1 MGEAATDFVVA
12 VDLGGS
18 LTKVAYADP
27 QGRLSAPVRLPT
39 HLGDGGDGLV
49 SWLAGQIRTTA
60 ASRSLYRCRGF
71 GVVVPGIID
80 ATGGRVVA
88 ATNLGWYDVPLRDR
102 LTALTG
108 LPGAVAHDV
117 RSAGVAEWRLG
128 AAQGVPNALF
138 LALGTGIAG
147 AMVVDGRMLDADGY
161 AGELGHVRVAAA
173 GDLPCA
179 CGQRGC
185 LETVASA
192 AGVVRTHARLS
203 GTGHADGVG
212 SGGLADAGGARGAQP
227 GPSLAGGARRVA
239 QLARRGDASA
249 LAAFAVATD
258 ALTEVLLSYLTVL
271 GPELVVIGGGLAGS
285 ADLFLPRVTSGLR
298 DRLTIQRLP
307 RIVPALLGADAG
319 VLGAGLVGW
328 DFARAQGGAA

>member
-1 MGEAATDFVVA
+1 VGEAATDFVVA

-60 ASRSLYRCRGF
+60 ASRSPYRCRGF

-192 AGVVRTHARLS
+192 AGVVRTHARSTETAVDRVTAVYEPAVGEPLS
-203 GTGHADGVG
+203 G
-212 SGGLADAGGARGAQP
+212 AQ
-227 GPSLAGGARRVA
+227 RVA
-239 QLARRGDASA
+239 ELARRGDEPA

-271 GPELVVIGGGLAGS
+271 APELVVIGGGLAGS
-285 ADLFLPRVTSGLR
+285 ADLFLPQVTNGLR
-298 DRLTIQRLP
+298 DRVTFQRLP
-307 RIVPALLGADAG
+307 RIAPALLGADAG

>member
-1 MGEAATDFVVA
+1 MGEPATDFVVA

-27 QGRLSAPVRLPT
+27 RGRLSSPARLPT
-39 HLGDGGDGLV
+39 YLADGGEGLV
-49 SWLAGQIRTTA
+49 TWLAEQIRSA
-60 ASRSLYRCRGF
+60 VASRASDRCRGF

-80 ATGGRVVA
+80 TTGGRVVA
-88 ATNLGWYDVPLRDR
+88 ATNLGWYDVPLRER

-108 LPGAVAHDV
+108 LPGTVAHDV
-117 RSAGVAEWRLG
+117 RSGGVAEWRLG
-128 AAQGVPNALF
+128 AARGIDNALF

-192 AGVVRTHARLS
+192 AGVARSHARLGS
-203 GTGHADGVG
+203 VAVG
-212 SGGLADAGGARGAQP
+212 ESLGGAQ
-227 GPSLAGGARRVA
+227 RVA
-239 QLARRGDASA
+239 ELARRGDESA
-249 LAAFAVATD
+249 LAAFALAAD

-285 ADLFLPRVTSGLR
+285 ADLFLPQVTSGLR
-298 DRLTIQRLP
+298 DRVTFQRLP

-328 DFARAQGGAA
+328 DLARAGGRAP